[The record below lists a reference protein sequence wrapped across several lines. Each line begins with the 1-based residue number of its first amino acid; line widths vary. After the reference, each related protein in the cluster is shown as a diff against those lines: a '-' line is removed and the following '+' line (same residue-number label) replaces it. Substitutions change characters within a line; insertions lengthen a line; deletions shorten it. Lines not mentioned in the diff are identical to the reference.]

1 MPNLFLSPSVQEYNP
16 YVNGLGSEEY
26 YMNLIAD
33 AMEPYLV
40 SSGISFTRNDPND
53 TLTQVIALSNAGNY
67 DFHLAL
73 HSNASPA
80 DLSGT
85 LCGSDI
91 YYYASSPQGSRAAE
105 IFKENLKAIYPY
117 PDNVETIANTTL
129 AELRLTDAPANLI
142 ELAYH
147 DNVQDAAWI
156 VNNINTIARTL
167 VIALCEYF
175 GIPFSESI

>member
-1 MPNLFLSPSVQEYNP
+1 M
-16 YVNGLGSEEY
+16 
-26 YMNLIAD
+26 
-33 AMEPYLV
+33 
-40 SSGISFTRNDPND
+40 
-53 TLTQVIALSNAGNY
+53 
-67 DFHLAL
+67 
-73 HSNASPA
+73 
-80 DLSGT
+80 
-85 LCGSDI
+85 
-91 YYYASSPQGSRAAE
+91 
-105 IFKENLKAIYPY
+105 
-117 PDNVETIANTTL
+117 ETIANTTL